1 MSRSRVW
8 WMVSDLHLGTG
19 GDRRGTGEAFVE
31 LLDAIADTAPE
42 ADRHLVLLGD
52 TFDLP
57 GDDGAAARLEALAVR
72 HPGVLAA
79 LRRTLATGTH
89 LEVVCG
95 NHDAALARPAVR
107 AVLLRLLTLP
117 PRSWPAPQPGR
128 VRVHPWMLHVRG
140 VFHAEHGHQHHDV
153 HRVPTLLS
161 QPSSAGPMESPLSA
175 WTRAAGGGPLDRL
188 NGVRRAVRDV
198 RRAERLA
205 AAPTHLALVDAEAA
219 RTDLPVD
226 AGRAL
231 ARTSRFRT
239 LPVALDV
246 GRRVAARRLG
256 LEHPGA
262 RLYRA
267 AARVHAVLD
276 EHGAAV
282 PSLVFGH
289 AHRADHRVIA
299 GTSAGY
305 LNTGTWSDD
314 VRGRGPDQHDDRL
327 FPYVRIDATGGD
339 GGVTTQ
345 AALHYWSSRSR
356 PGPGVS
362 STSRKEPARRG

>member
-1 MSRSRVW
+1 
-8 WMVSDLHLGTG
+8 MVSDLHLRTG

-95 NHDAALARPAVR
+95 NHDAALARPAVQAALR
-107 AVLLRLLTLP
+107 RLLTPP
-117 PRSWPAPQPGR
+117 PRSWPAPQPGT

-140 VFHAEHGHQHHDV
+140 VFHAEHGHQHHDL

-161 QPSSAGPMESPLSA
+161 QPSSAGPDRVTAQRLDPCRRSGPA
-175 WTRAAGGGPLDRL
+175 WTGWTAYGGPS
-188 NGVRRAVRDV
+188 GTCAGPSGRRG
-198 RRAERLA
+198 
-205 AAPTHLALVDAEAA
+205 APAHLALVDAEAA
-219 RTDLPVD
+219 RTGLPAD

-256 LEHPGA
+256 VERPGA
-262 RLYRA
+262 RLRRA

-289 AHRADHRVIA
+289 AHRADHDVIA
-299 GTSAGY
+299 GTSACY

-314 VRGRGPDQHDDRL
+314 VRGRGPDQSDDRL

-339 GGVTTQ
+339 GAVTTQ
-345 AALHYWSSRSR
+345 AALHYWSSARSG
-356 PGPGVS
+356 PGPRPS

>member
-1 MSRSRVW
+1 
-8 WMVSDLHLGTG
+8 MVSDLHLRTG
-19 GDRRGTGEAFVE
+19 GDRRGTGEALVE

-57 GDDGAAARLEALAVR
+57 GDDGAGARLEALAER
-72 HPGVLAA
+72 HPWVFAA

-95 NHDAALARPAVR
+95 NHDAALARPAVQAALR
-107 AVLLRLLTLP
+107 RLLTPP
-117 PRSWPAPQPGR
+117 PRSWPAPHPGA

-140 VFHAEHGHQHHDV
+140 VFHAEHGHQHHDL

-161 QPSSAGPMESPLSA
+161 QPSSPGPIESPLSA
-175 WTRAAGGGPLDRL
+175 WTRAAGAGRLDRL
-188 NGVRRAVRDV
+188 DGVRRAVRDV
-198 RRAERLA
+198 RRAERTA
-205 AAPTHLALVDAEAA
+205 RGPAYLALVDAEAA
-219 RTDLPVD
+219 RTGLPAD

-239 LPVALDV
+239 LPVALDA

-256 LEHPGA
+256 IYRPGA
-262 RLYRA
+262 RLRRA
-267 AARVHAVLD
+267 AVRVDTVLD

-289 AHRADHRVIA
+289 AHRADHHVIA
-299 GTSAGY
+299 GTSACY

-314 VRGRGPDQHDDRL
+314 VRGPGPDQSDDRL
-327 FPYVRIDATGGD
+327 FPYVRVDATGED
-339 GGVTTQ
+339 GAVTTQ
-345 AALHYWSSRSR
+345 AALHYWSSRSGR
-356 PGPGVS
+356 GGPGLRAT
-362 STSRKEPARRG
+362 STSRKAPARRG

>member
-1 MSRSRVW
+1 
-8 WMVSDLHLGTG
+8 MVSDLHLGTG

-95 NHDAALARPAVR
+95 NHDAALARPAVQ
-107 AVLLRLLTLP
+107 AVLRRLLTLP
-117 PRSWPAPQPGR
+117 PRSWPAPQPGT

-188 NGVRRAVRDV
+188 DGVRRAVRDV

-205 AAPTHLALVDAEAA
+205 VAPAHLALVDAEAA
-219 RTDLPVD
+219 RTGPSRRRGPGAGPHLAVPHPPGR
-226 AGRAL
+226 ARRGPAGGRATAGPRTPRGPPAPGRRTRPRGAGRARGGRAL
-231 ARTSRFRT
+231 A
-239 LPVALDV
+239 
-246 GRRVAARRLG
+246 G
-256 LEHPGA
+256 L
-262 RLYRA
+262 
-267 AARVHAVLD
+267 
-276 EHGAAV
+276 
-282 PSLVFGH
+282 
-289 AHRADHRVIA
+289 
-299 GTSAGY
+299 
-305 LNTGTWSDD
+305 
-314 VRGRGPDQHDDRL
+314 
-327 FPYVRIDATGGD
+327 
-339 GGVTTQ
+339 
-345 AALHYWSSRSR
+345 R
-356 PGPGVS
+356 PCAP
-362 STSRKEPARRG
+362 R